1 MIPKS
6 SESQAN
12 RCRAVGLGPV
22 VLAIFLLLS
31 ACLPPEVDGDLD
43 LDPSSVFSSAD
54 LTATPLPVRPQ
65 YNPGEL
71 VDYIAQTGDTL
82 PALARRFNTREAEI
96 RAVNPQIPLD
106 ATTMPPG
113 MPMQIPIYYLPFWGT
128 PFKILPDNLFV
139 NGPSAL
145 DFDAETFVAARP
157 GWLKDFSAYAG
168 GEVRS
173 GGGLVEYVAL
183 NYSVDP
189 RLLLAILEYQT
200 GALSRPE
207 RPDTPYLLG
216 YRDYSRSGL
225 YLQLAWA
232 ANTLNNGY
240 YGWRTGLQ
248 TSFELPDGRLERPDP
263 WQNAGTVG
271 VQYYYSRLYLGVEY
285 QTAIGPEGLA
295 RVYRTLFGDPW
306 AMERPHIP
314 VSLQQPPLRLPFA
327 AGEVWAY
334 TGGPHTGWGSGE
346 PYAAIDFAPPAVIGG
361 CTASE
366 LPARAMAD
374 GVVARSESGIVV
386 LDLDGD
392 GDERTGWVIFY
403 LHVATGGRVH
413 QGAVLRAGDPVGYPS
428 CERGSATGTHIHIA
442 RKYNGEWIP
451 ADGPLAFN
459 LEGWLAHN
467 GDSPYRGTL
476 TRGDRI
482 VVASEV
488 SDASSLVRAGVP

>member
-1 MIPKS
+1 MTPKS
-6 SESQAN
+6 SDSRVN
-12 RCRAVGLGPV
+12 RRRAARLWPV
-22 VLAIFLLLS
+22 VLAAILLLS
-31 ACLPPEVDGDLD
+31 ACLPPLEDDGLA
-43 LDPSSVFSSAD
+43 LAASPVLPAEGP
-54 LTATPLPVRPQ
+54 TATPLPVRPQ

-71 VDYIAQTGDTL
+71 VDYVAQTGDTL
-82 PALARRFNTREAEI
+82 PALARRFNTSEAEI
-96 RAVNPQIPLD
+96 RAANPQIPLD

-139 NGPSAL
+139 NGPSAVE
-145 DFDAETFVAARP
+145 FDAEAFVASRP
-157 GWLKDFSAYAG
+157 GWLKDFSTYAG

-183 NYSVDP
+183 NYSIDP

-207 RPDTPYLLG
+207 RPDTPYMLG
-216 YRDYSRSGL
+216 YRDYTRSGL
-225 YLQLAWA
+225 YLQLVWA

-248 TSFELPDGRLERPDP
+248 TAFEFADGTLERPDP
-263 WQNAGTVG
+263 WQNAATVG
-271 VQYYYSRLYLGVEY
+271 IQYYYSRLYSGVEY
-285 QTAIGPEGLA
+285 RTAIGPDGLA

-306 AMERPHIP
+306 AMEAPHIP
-314 VSLQQPPLRLPFA
+314 VSLQQPPLRFPFA
-327 AGEVWAY
+327 AGETWAY

-403 LHVATGGRVH
+403 LHVATGGRVP
-413 QGAVLRAGDPVGYPS
+413 QGAVLQAGDPVGYPS

-442 RKYNGEWIP
+442 RRYNGEWIP

-459 LEGWLAHN
+459 LEGWVAHN
-467 GDSPYRGTL
+467 GDAPYRGTL
-476 TRGDRI
+476 TRGDRTVI
-482 VVASEV
+482 ACEC
-488 SDASSLVRAGVP
+488 SDASSQVRAGDP

>member
-1 MIPKS
+1 MAALLALS
-6 SESQAN
+6 S
-12 RCRAVGLGPV
+12 
-22 VLAIFLLLS
+22 
-31 ACLPPEVDGDLD
+31 CLPPADVESLSLEATAAAQDGG
-43 LDPSSVFSSAD
+43 P
-54 LTATPLPVRPQ
+54 TATPLPTRPQ

-71 VDYIAQTGDTL
+71 VEYIAQTGDTL
-82 PALARRFNTREAEI
+82 PALARRFNTTEAEI
-96 RAVNPQIPLD
+96 RAANPQIPLD

-139 NGPSAL
+139 NGPSAVS
-145 DFDAETFVAARP
+145 FDTEAFVASQP
-157 GWLKDFSAYAG
+157 GWLKDFSAYAAG
-168 GEVRS
+168 AVRS

-183 NYSVDP
+183 NYSIDP

-207 RPDTPYLLG
+207 RPDSPYMLG
-216 YRDYSRSGL
+216 YRDYNRSGL
-225 YLQLAWA
+225 YLQLIWA

-271 VQYYYSRLYLGVEY
+271 IQYYYSRLYSGVEY
-285 QTAIGPEGLA
+285 QTAIGPDGLA
-295 RVYRTLFGDPW
+295 RVYRSLFGDPW
-306 AMERPHIP
+306 AMEDPHIP
-314 VSLQQPPLRLPFA
+314 VSLQQPPLLLPFA
-327 AGEVWAY
+327 PGEVWAY

-361 CTASE
+361 CSASE
-366 LPARAMAD
+366 RPALAVAD

-403 LHVATGGRVH
+403 LHVATGGRAPEGVF
-413 QGAVLRAGDPVGYPS
+413 LRAGDPVGYPS

-459 LEGWLAHN
+459 LEGWVAHN
-467 GDSPYRGTL
+467 GNAPYQGTL
-476 TRGDRI
+476 TRGNR
-482 VVASEV
+482 VVIACDC
-488 SDASSLVRAGVP
+488 SDAASQVRAGEPWP